1 VSQGYNVT
9 VDVSSGS
16 KCHGG
21 RNVGGRDVK
30 APLVA
35 ERAGTLGLAQLG
47 IGPLIHKGVC
57 PLLHREVIVLLKEE
71 CEKEYILMGNS
82 KRYMKRNISV
92 EKSPYRNLG

>member
-1 VSQGYNVT
+1 MSQGNNVT

-21 RNVGGRDVK
+21 GNVGGRDVK

-35 ERAGTLGLAQLG
+35 GRAGTLGLAQLG

-57 PLLHREVIVLLKEE
+57 PLLHREVIVLLKE
-71 CEKEYILMGNS
+71 CEQEYILMGNS
-82 KRYMKRNISV
+82 KRYLKRNISV
-92 EKSPYRNLG
+92 EKSPYRILG